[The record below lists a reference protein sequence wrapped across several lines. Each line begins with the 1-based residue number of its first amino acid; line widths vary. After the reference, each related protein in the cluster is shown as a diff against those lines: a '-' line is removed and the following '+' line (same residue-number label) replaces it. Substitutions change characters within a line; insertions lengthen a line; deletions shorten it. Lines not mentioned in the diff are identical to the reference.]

1 VVSAWRIAKGK
12 FYMTIIGVI
21 KGGRPATG
29 PALTDGSMTDLLDY
43 EIFTRVIKAGSLSAA
58 ARELHSTPAMISK
71 RLTRLE
77 DRLGVKLL
85 HRTTRRLTATE
96 VGQSFYERVLAV
108 LAAVEDAESLAAI
121 DNDRPRGL
129 LRVSLPT
136 SFGRLHVAPRLK
148 SFLDT
153 YPDVRLMVDLNDEYA
168 DLAAGGFDVA
178 VRIGTLPDSTLIAR
192 RLAPNRRML
201 CASPLYL
208 EKYGAPRTLEDL
220 DEHRLLAAEPQIAW
234 RLDGPQ
240 GPVTYKPQ
248 SSLQTNSSEVVREA
262 VLTGVGIAFRST
274 WDVGME
280 LKLGTLKRVLPQFSG
295 ASDVNIYAVY
305 AGRRLVPPKV
315 RAFVDYFAGVFGP
328 DLPYWDRE
336 IGPLLERV
344 ANDR

>member
-1 VVSAWRIAKGK
+1 MQGGK
-12 FYMTIIGVI
+12 FYMAIIGVI
-21 KGGRPATG
+21 KGGRSDDDPL
-29 PALTDGSMTDLLDY
+29 PVTDGSMTDLLDY

-85 HRTTRRLTATE
+85 HRTTRRLKPTE

-108 LAAVEDAESLAAI
+108 LAAVADAESLAAI

-148 SFLDT
+148 DFLDT
-153 YPDVRLMVDLNDEYA
+153 YPELRLQVDLNDDYV

-192 RLAPNRRML
+192 RLASNRRVL
-201 CASPLYL
+201 CASPAYL
-208 EKYGAPRTLEDL
+208 EKYGAPRELEDL
-220 DEHRLLAAEPQIAW
+220 DRHRLLAAEPQTAW
-234 RLDGPQ
+234 RLEGPT

-248 SSLQTNSSEVVREA
+248 SSLQTNSSELVREA
-262 VLTGVGIAFRST
+262 VLTGLGIAFRST
-274 WDVGME
+274 WDVGNE
-280 LKLGTLKRVLPQFSG
+280 LKLGTLTRVLPAYAG

-315 RAFVDYFAGVFGP
+315 RAFVDYFASVFGP
-328 DLPYWDRE
+328 DLPYWDRDTA
-336 IGPLLERV
+336 PVLQRV
-344 ANDR
+344 ANDI

>member
-1 VVSAWRIAKGK
+1 
-12 FYMTIIGVI
+12 
-21 KGGRPATG
+21 
-29 PALTDGSMTDLLDY
+29 MTDLLDY

-85 HRTTRRLTATE
+85 YRTTRRLTPTE

-108 LAAVEDAESLAAI
+108 LAAVADAESLAAI
-121 DNDRPRGL
+121 DSDRPRGL

-148 SFLDT
+148 DFLDT
-153 YPDVRLMVDLNDEYA
+153 YPELRLLVDLNDEYA
-168 DLAAGGFDVA
+168 DLASGGFDVA
-178 VRIGTLPDSTLIAR
+178 VRIGTLPDSALIAR
-192 RLAPNRRML
+192 RLAPNRRVL

-208 EKYGAPRTLEDL
+208 EKHGAPTDL
-220 DEHRLLAAEPQIAW
+220 DDLDQHRLLAAEPQIAW
-234 RLDGPQ
+234 RFDGPA

-248 SSLQTNSSEVVREA
+248 SCLQTNSSELVREA
-262 VLTGVGIAFRST
+262 VVSGLGIAFRST
-274 WDVGME
+274 WDVANE
-280 LKLGTLKRVLPQFSG
+280 LKLGTLRRVLPQYNG

-328 DLPYWDRE
+328 DLPYWDRDT
-336 IGPLLERV
+336 GPLLERV
-344 ANDR
+344 ANAR

>member
-1 VVSAWRIAKGK
+1 MAIL
-12 FYMTIIGVI
+12 GVI
-21 KGGRPATG
+21 KGGRPADRG
-29 PALTDGSMTDLLDY
+29 APTDGSMTDLLDY

-85 HRTTRRLTATE
+85 HRTTRRLTPTE
-96 VGQSFYERVLAV
+96 VGQSFYERVIAV
-108 LAAVEDAESLAAI
+108 LAAVADAESLAAI
-121 DNDRPRGL
+121 DNDKPRGL

-136 SFGRLHVAPRLK
+136 SFGRLHIAPRLK

-153 YPDVRLMVDLNDEYA
+153 FPDLRLLVDLNDEYV

-192 RLAPNRRML
+192 RLAPNRRVL
-201 CASPLYL
+201 CASPMYL
-208 EKYGAPRTLEDL
+208 EKYGSPRTLQEL
-220 DEHRLLAAEPQIAW
+220 DDHKLLAAEPQIAW
-234 RLDGPQ
+234 RLEGPQ

-248 SSLQTNSSEVVREA
+248 SSLQTNSSELVREA
-262 VLTGVGIAFRST
+262 VLTGLGIAFRST
-274 WDVGME
+274 WDVGSE
-280 LKLGTLKRVLPQFSG
+280 LKLGMLKRVLPQFSG

-315 RAFVDYFAGVFGP
+315 RAFVDYFAAVFGP

>member
-1 VVSAWRIAKGK
+1 MA
-12 FYMTIIGVI
+12 IIGVI
-21 KGGRPATG
+21 KGGRADDPL
-29 PALTDGSMTDLLDY
+29 PVTDGSMTDLLDY

-85 HRTTRRLTATE
+85 HRTTRRLTPTE
-96 VGQSFYERVLAV
+96 VGQSFYERVIAV
-108 LAAVEDAESLAAI
+108 LAAVADAESLATI

-148 SFLDT
+148 TFLDAW
-153 YPDVRLMVDLNDEYA
+153 PELRLLVDLNDEYV
-168 DLAAGGFDVA
+168 DLASGGFDVA

-192 RLAPNRRML
+192 RLAPNRRVL

-208 EKYGAPRTLEDL
+208 EKFGTPRTLEDL
-220 DEHRLLAAEPQIAW
+220 DQHRLLAAEPQMAW
-234 RLDGPQ
+234 RLDGPD
-240 GPVTYKPQ
+240 GPATYKPQ
-248 SSLQTNSSEVVREA
+248 SSLQTNSSELVREA
-262 VLTGVGIAFRST
+262 VLTGLGIAFRST
-274 WDVGME
+274 WDVGSE
-280 LKLGTLKRVLPQFSG
+280 LKLGTLKRVLPAYNG
-295 ASDVNIYAVY
+295 AADVNIYAVY

-315 RAFVDYFAGVFGP
+315 RAFVDFLATAFGP

-336 IGPLLERV
+336 VGPVLERV
-344 ANDR
+344 ANAR

>member
-1 VVSAWRIAKGK
+1 MAIL
-12 FYMTIIGVI
+12 GVI
-21 KGGRPATG
+21 KGGRSSAP
-29 PALTDGSMTDLLDY
+29 PPRIDGSMTDLLDY

-85 HRTTRRLTATE
+85 HRTTRRLTTTE
-96 VGQSFYERVLAV
+96 VGRSFYERVVAV
-108 LAAVEDAESLAAI
+108 LAAVADAESLAAI

-136 SFGRLHVAPRLK
+136 SFGRLHVAPKLK

-153 YPDVRLMVDLNDEYA
+153 FPDLRLLVDLNDEYA
-168 DLAAGGFDVA
+168 DLASGGFDVA

-192 RLAPNRRML
+192 RLAPNRRVL
-201 CASPLYL
+201 CASPQYL
-208 EKYGAPRTLEDL
+208 EKFGTPRALADL
-220 DEHRLLAAEPQIAW
+220 DNHRLLAAEPQTAW
-234 RLDGPQ
+234 RFDGPD

-248 SSLQTNSSEVVREA
+248 SSLQTNSSELVREA
-262 VLTGVGIAFRST
+262 VVSGLGVAFRST
-274 WDVGME
+274 WDVGGE
-280 LKLGTLKRVLPQFSG
+280 LKVGALKRVLPMLQG

-315 RAFVDYFAGVFGP
+315 RAFVDYFASAFGP

-336 IGPLLERV
+336 IGPLLLLERV
-344 ANDR
+344 ANAR

>member
-1 VVSAWRIAKGK
+1 MA
-12 FYMTIIGVI
+12 IIGVI
-21 KGGRPATG
+21 KGGRPSA
-29 PALTDGSMTDLLDY
+29 PQPRIDGSMTDLLDY

-85 HRTTRRLTATE
+85 HRTTRRLTPTE
-96 VGQSFYERVLAV
+96 VGHSFYERVLAV
-108 LAAVEDAESLAAI
+108 LAAVADAESLAAI

-136 SFGRLHVAPRLK
+136 SFGRLHVAPKLK
-148 SFLDT
+148 TFLDQF
-153 YPDVRLMVDLNDEYA
+153 PDLRLLVDLEDEYV

-192 RLAPNRRML
+192 RLAPNRRVL

-208 EKYGAPRTLEDL
+208 EKFGTPRGLEDL
-220 DEHRLLAAEPQIAW
+220 DQHRLLAAEPQTAW
-234 RLDGPQ
+234 RFDGPE

-248 SSLQTNSSEVVREA
+248 SSLQTNSSELVREA
-262 VLTGVGIAFRST
+262 VLTGLGIAFRST
-274 WDVGME
+274 WDVASE
-280 LKLGTLKRVLPQFSG
+280 LKIGTLRRVLPMLQG

-315 RAFVDYFAGVFGP
+315 RAFVDYFASAFGP
-328 DLPYWDRE
+328 DQPYWDRD

-344 ANDR
+344 ANAR